1 MFVVVVGEHNF
12 VMYNSEQSVLTT
24 SASVCILTLRH
35 TAVVYIFNNLVCII
49 LSWTAILLTNFSYL
63 TFIVYICSGN
73 AEVIFNNTAHQ
84 SSTER
89 KQFPSYAHNLYVIK

>member
-1 MFVVVVGEHNF
+1 MFVVVVVGEHNF

-49 LSWTAILLTNFSYL
+49 LS
-63 TFIVYICSGN
+63 
-73 AEVIFNNTAHQ
+73 
-84 SSTER
+84 
-89 KQFPSYAHNLYVIK
+89 